1 MKKFFLIL
9 FLFFLLNQC
18 ASPNVA
24 FIGPVF
30 TGVKT
35 GSIYQAS
42 LSYSTG
48 KITNHL
54 IEDEINIK
62 NTLTNVKLNKSFSK
76 MASNNRDP
84 IIVSFYKVERIK
96 FSEVLEPEPLP

>member
-1 MKKFFLIL
+1 MIFRNLIL
-9 FLFFLLNQC
+9 LFSLLLLSNCATGSAFL
-18 ASPNVA
+18 
-24 FIGPVF
+24 GPVF

-48 KITNHL
+48 KIMNHL
-54 IEDEINIK
+54 IQDEINIE

-84 IIVSFYKVERIK
+84 IIVSFYKVENIK